1 MSKGE
6 KDESWGQWVQNYPV
20 GAGEKWIALCVLIR
34 SLHLFN
40 LIYLFVY
47 YSFILVAE
55 RASFFLFDMS
65 IQVIFIFYICLICF
79 YLFYF

>member
-1 MSKGE
+1 M
-6 KDESWGQWVQNYPV
+6 QNYPV
-20 GAGEKWIALCVLIR
+20 GAGEKWIALWVLIR

-47 YSFILVAE
+47 YSFILVAA

-79 YLFYF
+79 YFIFKFMC